1 MSGDI
6 KENVTRRSIWL
17 RFCFIII
24 LSMAFGVAEI
34 IIFAVVA
41 FQFLSSLFM
50 GQTNDQLTR
59 FGRNLARYLQQ
70 VAVYLT
76 FASEEIPFPFM
87 PWPDEPHEA
96 APGEDD
102 GNPPDDEPEAAVD
115 ATKDDAEAGD
125 EILAEAPAEA
135 DSNQLDDEPEAAG
148 GSTQDD
154 EAGAE
159 KAADAPRTAIFAD
172 SSAYQ
177 IFMGERSRLGGRHF
191 VKLLGLPPRL
201 SWLDVGC
208 GTGAFSAVIL
218 ENCDPVALIGI
229 DRSETQITHAQNEL
243 GNAQADFRV
252 GDATALPFEADSFDV
267 AVSSYVLNFVPD
279 KQKMVDEMARV
290 VRPEGV
296 VAVSVF
302 DVAGG
307 RQSSHRAWELIGR
320 NDPAFRNAEFERR
333 GWDVTHPEA
342 LSAFFEAAGLEDVSV
357 DSIEVDETFANFDDY
372 WASMTSLPTSG
383 IGTYVNS
390 LDQTERERFKAE
402 LKSLTPVH
410 PDGSIRAKSGSW
422 VVRGKVPA

>member
-1 MSGDI
+1 MSGDL

-24 LSMAFGVAEI
+24 LGMAFGVAEI

-115 ATKDDAEAGD
+115 ATKDDD
-125 EILAEAPAEA
+125 K
-135 DSNQLDDEPEAAG
+135 
-148 GSTQDD
+148 
-154 EAGAE
+154 AGAA
-159 KAADAPRTAIFAD
+159 KAADASRTAIFAD

-402 LKSLTPVH
+402 LKSLALVH

>member
-1 MSGDI
+1 MSGDL

-24 LSMAFGVAEI
+24 LGMAFGVAEI

-115 ATKDDAEAGD
+115 ATKDD
-125 EILAEAPAEA
+125 
-135 DSNQLDDEPEAAG
+135 
-148 GSTQDD
+148 

-229 DRSETQITHAQNEL
+229 DRSEAQITHAQNEL

-252 GDATALPFEADSFDV
+252 GDATALLFEADSFDV
-267 AVSSYVLNFVPD
+267 AVSSYVLNFVPY

-342 LSAFFEAAGLEDVSV
+342 LSALFEAAGLEDVSV

-402 LKSLTPVH
+402 LKSLALVH

>member
-1 MSGDI
+1 MRGDI

-17 RFCFIII
+17 RLCFMII

-34 IIFAVVA
+34 LISAVVA

-50 GQTNDQLTR
+50 GQTNDLLTG

-102 GNPPDDEPEAAVD
+102 GNPPDDEVEAAVD
-115 ATKDDAEAGD
+115 ATKDDD
-125 EILAEAPAEA
+125 EVGEKNLAEAPAEA
-135 DSNQLDDEPEAAG
+135 DSNQPDDEPEAAG
-148 GSTQDD
+148 GLIQDD
-154 EAGAE
+154 EAGVE
-159 KAADAPRTAIFAD
+159 KAADVPRTAIFAD
-172 SSAYQ
+172 GSAYQ
-177 IFMGERSRLGGRHF
+177 IFMGERSRLGGQHF

-208 GTGAFSAVIL
+208 GTGTFSAVIL
-218 ENCDPVALIGI
+218 EDCDPVALIGI
-229 DRSETQITHAQNEL
+229 DRSEAKITHAQNEL

-296 VAVSVF
+296 VAVSVL

-307 RQSSHRAWELIGR
+307 RQSSHRAWELIAR
-320 NDPAFRNAEFERR
+320 NNPAFRNAEFERR

-342 LSAFFEAAGLEDVSV
+342 LSVFFEVAGLENVSV

-402 LKSLTPVH
+402 LKSLEPVH

>member
-1 MSGDI
+1 MRGDI

-17 RFCFIII
+17 RLCFMII
-24 LSMAFGVAEI
+24 LSMAFAVAEI
-34 IIFAVVA
+34 IISAVVA

-50 GQTNDQLTR
+50 GQTNDLLTG

-102 GNPPDDEPEAAVD
+102 GNPPDDEVEAAVD
-115 ATKDDAEAGD
+115 ATKDDD
-125 EILAEAPAEA
+125 EVGEKNLAEAPAEA
-135 DSNQLDDEPEAAG
+135 DSNQPDDEPEAAG
-148 GSTQDD
+148 GLIQDD
-154 EAGAE
+154 EAGVE
-159 KAADAPRTAIFAD
+159 KAADVPRTAIFAD
-172 SSAYQ
+172 GSAYQ
-177 IFMGERSRLGGRHF
+177 IFMGERSRLGGQHF

-208 GTGAFSAVIL
+208 GTGTFSAVIL
-218 ENCDPVALIGI
+218 EDCDPVALIGI
-229 DRSETQITHAQNEL
+229 DRSEAKITHAQNEL

-296 VAVSVF
+296 VAVSVL

-307 RQSSHRAWELIGR
+307 RQSSHRAWELIAR
-320 NDPAFRNAEFERR
+320 NNPAFRNAEFERR

-342 LSAFFEAAGLEDVSV
+342 LSVFFEVAGLENVSV

-402 LKSLTPVH
+402 LKSLEPVH